1 MKFGI
6 LKSKIEKMLLE
17 SYKTNTFKNEI
28 KNFNEL
34 VLKNKNMSKL
44 FYLYDEL
51 NSNKNLSESV
61 ANEYIFESIKIYENI
76 VNKLGNNSLLELNK
90 WVSSVSTEN
99 LYEHI
104 DSIFN
109 LDVLSIESNIKS
121 RKYVSESLQK
131 TPVKKQDTLNIPLS
145 AMVNVANK
153 TITNFIENL
162 DESDK
167 KELFKLLSE
176 DDKSLSNKFDSV
188 KESVINKLEKMKMDE
203 NDKSVQSSIDSTLS
217 KVIHEKYDKLTYF
230 KLKNLNENL

>member
-109 LDVLSIESNIKS
+109 LDVLNIEFNIKS
-121 RKYVSESLQK
+121 RKHISESLQK
-131 TPVKKQDTLNIPLS
+131 TPIKKQESLNIPLS

-176 DDKSLSNKFDSV
+176 DDKSLSDKFDSL
-188 KESVINKLEKMKMDE
+188 KESVINKLEKIKMDE

>member
-121 RKYVSESLQK
+121 RKHISESLQK
-131 TPVKKQDTLNIPLS
+131 TPIKKQESLNIPLS

-176 DDKSLSNKFDSV
+176 DDKSLSDKFDSL
-188 KESVINKLEKMKMDE
+188 KESVINKLEKIKMDE

>member
-51 NSNKNLSESV
+51 NSNKSLSESV

-76 VNKLGNNSLLELNK
+76 VNKLGGDSLLKINK

-104 DSIFN
+104 DSIFK
-109 LDVLSIESNIKS
+109 LDVLNIESNIKS
-121 RKYVSESLQK
+121 RKSIVESLQK
-131 TPVKKQDTLNIPLS
+131 TPVKKEETLNIPLS

-176 DDKSLSNKFDSV
+176 DDKSLSDKFDLV
-188 KESVINKLEKMKMDE
+188 KESVINKLEKIKMDE

-217 KVIHEKYDKLTYF
+217 KIIHEKYDKLTYF